1 MGKRRSYHMIDV
13 SFQTLLWGLSTTKW
27 RRAPNWKVVIM
38 DKTTNAADNPKDPTQ
53 LPIGD
58 NLCAALTLLRYAYE
72 CARDT
77 HAAPWDFA
85 LEISELYD
93 VGLTITD
100 LRWLVAKGFVEHG
113 SETSTYSEPHR
124 SFTRSEGFNFLTTT
138 CVILT
143 EKGAEFAC
151 QVLQAAAAINAVEE
165 PRAGLRKSEPNGEIP
180 PANGETHFKASHKPH
195 WDPVRRKLSLAGRIV
210 KQFHVPAGNQEVI
223 LSAFQEEG
231 WPQYIDDPLP
241 GNRGINPKTRLN
253 DAIYRLNRKQLTC
266 LIRFH
271 TNGTGSGVHWSLLL
285 PKTMRQLP
293 STATEPIAELE
304 A

>member
-1 MGKRRSYHMIDV
+1 MDE
-13 SFQTLLWGLSTTKW
+13 TTH
-27 RRAPNWKVVIM
+27 
-38 DKTTNAADNPKDPTQ
+38 AADHPEDSNR
-53 LPIGD
+53 LPIDD
-58 NLCAALTLLRYAYE
+58 NLCAALTLLGHAYE

-85 LEISELYD
+85 LEISKLYE

-113 SETSTYSEPHR
+113 SETSTYGDPHR
-124 SFTRSEGFNFLTTT
+124 SFTRSEGFNFLTTS

-151 QVLQAAAAINAVEE
+151 QVLQAAAATDAVEQ
-165 PRAGLRKSEPNGEIP
+165 PRAGAPKAEPSGEIH
-180 PANGETHFKASHKPH
+180 PANGETQLQATHKPQ
-195 WDPVRRKLSLAGRIV
+195 WDPVRRELSVAGRIV

-231 WPQYIDDPLP
+231 WPDHIDDPLP
-241 GNRGINPKTRLN
+241 GNRRIDPKTRLN
-253 DAIYRLNRKQLTC
+253 DAVYRLNRKQHTF

-271 TNGTGSGVHWSLLL
+271 TNGTGTGVHWSLL
-285 PKTMRQLP
+285 
-293 STATEPIAELE
+293 
-304 A
+304 

>member
-1 MGKRRSYHMIDV
+1 MIDET
-13 SFQTLLWGLSTTKW
+13 S
-27 RRAPNWKVVIM
+27 R
-38 DKTTNAADNPKDPTQ
+38 AADDPEDPTR
-53 LPIGD
+53 LPIDD
-58 NLCAALTLLRYAYE
+58 NLCAALTLLRHAYE

-77 HAAPWDFA
+77 YAPPWDFA
-85 LEISELYD
+85 LEISELYE

-113 SETSTYSEPHR
+113 DETSTYGDPHR
-124 SFTRSEGFNFLTTT
+124 SFTRSEGFNFLATS

-165 PRAGLRKSEPNGEIP
+165 PRPGARKAEPGGEVP
-180 PANGETHFKASHKPH
+180 PANGEAQLKATHKPH
-195 WDPVRRKLSLAGRIV
+195 WDPARRKLSLAGRTI

-231 WPQYIDDPLP
+231 WPEYIDDPLP
-241 GNRGINPKTRLN
+241 GNHGIDPKTRLN
-253 DAIYRLNRKQLTC
+253 DTVYRLNRKQRTF

-271 TNGTGSGVHWSLLL
+271 TNGTGTGVHWSLL
-285 PKTMRQLP
+285 
-293 STATEPIAELE
+293 
-304 A
+304 

>member
-1 MGKRRSYHMIDV
+1 MDE
-13 SFQTLLWGLSTTKW
+13 TT
-27 RRAPNWKVVIM
+27 R
-38 DKTTNAADNPKDPTQ
+38 AADNPEDSTR

-58 NLCAALTLLRYAYE
+58 NLCVALILLRHAYE

-77 HAAPWDFA
+77 NAAAWDFA
-85 LEISELYD
+85 LEISELYE

-113 SETSTYSEPHR
+113 SETSTYGDPHR
-124 SFTRSEGFNFLTTT
+124 TFTHSEGFNFLTTS

-151 QVLQAAAAINAVEE
+151 QVLQAAAAISAVEE
-165 PRAGLRKSEPNGEIP
+165 PRAGARKTEPSGEIP
-180 PANGETHFKASHKPH
+180 PANGQTQLKATHKPQ
-195 WDPVRRKLSLAGRIV
+195 WDPVRRELSLAGRIV

-231 WPQYIDDPLP
+231 WPEYIDDPLP
-241 GNRGINPKTRLN
+241 GNHGINPRTRLN

-271 TNGTGSGVHWSLLL
+271 TNGTGSGIHWSLL
-285 PKTMRQLP
+285 
-293 STATEPIAELE
+293 
-304 A
+304 